1 LFVSP
6 FFKFSPTTAF
16 GAPYRASQYCFVPYT
31 LAVVLF
37 GRWPLVAGFVGFVAG
52 DDDASS
58 GAARAFSAGERIGSS
73 SEASESDAVKRASA
87 ATLSSSSFLTASF
100 ARSASSFA
108 LEERCSAADAADNV
122 IAKVVEP
129 VGLDLAIARLKWVE
143 RSRR

>member
-1 LFVSP
+1 MPLIKALRVECTPVLAEVSNHR
-6 FFKFSPTTAF
+6 KK
-16 GAPYRASQYCFVPYT
+16 
-31 LAVVLF
+31 
-37 GRWPLVAGFVGFVAG
+37 PL
-52 DDDASS
+52 
-58 GAARAFSAGERIGSS
+58 
-73 SEASESDAVKRASA
+73 SA